1 MTIAGTSL
9 GNRILKVNHAGE
21 HGAVGIYTGQILM
34 ARLTAPHLVD
44 ALDGFRAHERRH
56 RQLFDVEL
64 QRRHGPRCRSY
75 TLCGLGGLALGLL
88 SGLLGAKAIAVTT
101 VAVER
106 VVLRHLAHQLEALSD
121 MDPAATATISA
132 IVEEERQHHDD
143 AAAHL
148 AAPTALT
155 RRLSRCVSASTEG
168 VIRLGM
174 VL

>member
-1 MTIAGTSL
+1 MPHPSPVSYTHLIRNVTGTSMTIAGTSL

-56 RQLFDVEL
+56 RQLFDAEL
-64 QRRHGPRCRSY
+64 QRRHRPRCRSY

-106 VVLRHLAHQLEALSD
+106 VVLRHLCLLY
-121 MDPAATATISA
+121 T
-132 IVEEERQHHDD
+132 
-143 AAAHL
+143 
-148 AAPTALT
+148 
-155 RRLSRCVSASTEG
+155 SRCV
-168 VIRLGM
+168 
-174 VL
+174 